1 MNRQTLRYP
10 IAGGAIVAD
19 GPRAVCHLQDRT
31 VEIAGPTGLLRE
43 LLSRCDG
50 VTPLEEIID
59 DLAMM
64 WDAGD
69 VSTFVERLRSENV
82 LVDSHDVANNLWS
95 RVKNPQCLTGDST
108 PEELLAA
115 AEHAAGQLSIRSS
128 NAKYFTVRRTPLN
141 ALLARRRSA
150 RQFSRAEVPLA
161 DILSALWSAYGLPHR
176 RSVPSAG
183 GIYPLQIHLLQL
195 RASPDLQAGAYRVS
209 FHEKGE
215 VGLEHICTRIDDAYA
230 AWINPSILM
239 EAQGAVVIS
248 GDFARTAAKYGN
260 RAALFVPLE
269 AGHAA
274 QNLLL
279 AACEL
284 QFGVVELGGFLE
296 DRLSQLLMQSNEVM
310 PLLTIA
316 YGAIAEETAVRE
328 VDNVDFRWVD
338 TGRNSYCPPLFI
350 GAAMSEAAY
359 PEWCWGWSSD
369 SRLAYTKALAETCE
383 RTACATPRGLRF
395 ARYTE
400 LDHALLPTRIAAYS
414 DAQYRRADFP
424 FNRFDSSH
432 DYAWVE
438 GEDCFAS
445 KRIAVLADFVYYGGC
460 RGNAA
465 ECAKPYTWAN
475 TSGVAAYPDAQEA
488 LELAVLELLERHAF
502 MMAWLHGISTPAISL
517 PSTPAAI
524 QKRIGALRDVGFD
537 VILKDYSFVGIPVV
551 FVFAQSATQTLTR
564 VGACAAYDAEAALD
578 HALSEV
584 EAGVAVQLAVAP
596 VSKIAPTD
604 VRMPAHHAAL
614 YAQQKY
620 FRCADHL
627 AAFDD
632 TTMLRDTGSG
642 CARNWQSLCGLL
654 EVRDMPLLKFELGR
668 RNRPSESA
676 ATPGLHVIRAIVPGL
691 VSMSFG
697 YGTEPLATS
706 ALIGPASSRE
716 QNRSNRARSLFPHPF
731 A

>member
-1 MNRQTLRYP
+1 
-10 IAGGAIVAD
+10 
-19 GPRAVCHLQDRT
+19 
-31 VEIAGPTGLLRE
+31 VEIAGPPRLLRE

-59 DLAMM
+59 DLAIV

-82 LVDSHDVANNLWS
+82 LVDSHDVAINLWA
-95 RVKNPQCLTGDST
+95 RVKNPQVLTGRPS

-115 AEHAAGQLSIRSS
+115 AEHAAGQLSVRNP
-128 NAKYFTVRRTPLN
+128 NARYFAVARTPLN
-141 ALLARRRSA
+141 ALLSRRISA
-150 RQFSRAEVPLA
+150 REFSRVEVPLA
-161 DILSALWSAYGLPHR
+161 NILSALWSAYGVPNR

-183 GIYPLQIHLLQL
+183 GIYPLQFHLLQL
-195 RASPDLQAGAYRVS
+195 RASADLRAGAYRVS
-209 FHEKGE
+209 FHDKGE
-215 VGLEHICTRIDDAYA
+215 VGLECISPAVESLYA

-239 EAQGAVVIS
+239 QAQGVVIIS

-296 DRLSQLLMQSNEVM
+296 DRLSQLLMQPNEVM

-316 YGAIAEETAVRE
+316 YGAIAEETAARE
-328 VDNVDFRWVD
+328 ADSVDFRWVD
-338 TGRNSYCPPLFI
+338 TGRAAYCPPFFI
-350 GAAMSEAAY
+350 GATMSQAAH

-369 SRLAYTKALAETCE
+369 PRLAYTKALAEACE
-383 RTACATPRGLRF
+383 RTACATPRDLRF

-400 LDHALLPTRIAAYS
+400 LGHAVQPTRITAYS
-414 DAQYRRADFP
+414 GAQYRRAGFP
-424 FNRFDSSH
+424 FGRFDCIH

-438 GEDCFAS
+438 GEDCFTS
-445 KRIAVLADFVYYGGC
+445 KRIAVLADFVYYGDY
-460 RGNAA
+460 RANAA
-465 ECAKPYTWAN
+465 EGAKPYTWAS
-475 TSGVAAYPDAQEA
+475 TSGVAAYPDAHGA
-488 LELAVLELLERHAF
+488 LERALLELMERHAF
-502 MMAWLHGISTPAISL
+502 MMTWLHGIATPAIALS
-517 PSTPAAI
+517 STPAAI
-524 QKRIGALRDVGFD
+524 QERIAALRDAGFN
-537 VILKDYSFVGIPVV
+537 VVLKDYSFVGVPVV

-564 VGACAAYDAEAALD
+564 VGACAAYDAEVALD

-584 EAGVAVQLAVAP
+584 EAGVAVQVAVAP
-596 VSKIAPTD
+596 VSEIPPTD
-604 VRMPAHHAAL
+604 VRTPAHHAAL
-614 YAQQKY
+614 YSQRKY
-620 FRCADHL
+620 FRSADRL
-627 AAFDD
+627 AVFDD
-632 TTMLRDTGSG
+632 RTMLRDIRAG
-642 CARNWQSLCGLL
+642 CARDWQSLCNLL
-654 EVRDMPLLKFELGR
+654 EVHGMPLLKFELGSSG
-668 RNRPSESA
+668 RPSGSA

-691 VSMSFG
+691 VPLNFG

-716 QNRSNRARSLFPHPF
+716 QNLSNKARSLFPHPF